1 MIKDNDSTRELKQG
15 DGWNLRCPYCE
26 FRCELST
33 GHCRCQ
39 MYEEKD
45 GQVVERFPFQWTR
58 CDVVDVE
65 QIPFFHIYPN
75 SRFLQLGG
83 FNCNARCA
91 YCINANVAI
100 RPQDVFTHRILPAQ
114 IVDRALNLGC
124 VGIHF
129 GINEVTV
136 NLPSALAVARDAK
149 DKGLLVGCST
159 NGYFTPEAAA
169 MMAETIDLFNISL
182 KSMTDHFVQEYTG
195 LRSAAVVMRNIEY
208 LASRAHVE
216 VTTPIVQSE
225 NEDEIPGIV
234 DFLWAINPEMAWHVF
249 RLLPKHQMTTAM
261 LPDVKKIAQLVE
273 NTRKKLPFIYFGN
286 FIGSTWVDTVCPDC
300 GVILI
305 ERLCISACGAK
316 FTTQNFSDQYC
327 HHCGR
332 SIPVLNSN

>member
-1 MIKDNDSTRELKQG
+1 M
-15 DGWNLRCPYCE
+15 RCPYCE

-33 GHCRCQ
+33 GSCRCQ

-45 GQVVERFPFQWTR
+45 GQVVEKYAFQWTR

-65 QIPFFHIYPN
+65 QIPFFHVHPD

-100 RPQDVFTHRILPAQ
+100 RPKEVFTNRLLPAQ
-114 IVDRALNLGC
+114 IVDRALDLGC
-124 VGIHF
+124 IGIHF

-136 NLPSALAVARDAK
+136 NLPSALAVAREARQR
-149 DKGLLVGCST
+149 GLLVGCST

-169 MMAETIDLFNISL
+169 MMAETMDLFNISL
-182 KSMTDHFVQEYTG
+182 KSMSDRFLQEHTG

-208 LASRAHVE
+208 LAPRAHVE
-216 VTTPIVQSE
+216 VTTPIVQDE

-234 DFLWAINPEMAWHVF
+234 DFLAAINPEMAWHVF
-249 RLLPKHQMTTAM
+249 RLLPKHRMTNATP
-261 LPDVKKIAQLVE
+261 PDVGQIAQLVE
-273 NTRKKLPFIYFGN
+273 DTRKKLPFIYFGN

-300 GVILI
+300 GEVLI
-305 ERLCISACGAK
+305 ERLCISACGAR
-316 FTTQNFSDQYC
+316 FTRQNLPAQEC
-327 HHCGR
+327 PGCGR
-332 SIPVLNSN
+332 NIPVVNSRAANDGGRVVGSAPLQ